1 MKDTFFKELKKI
13 MKYNKPITISIASE
27 QRFGM
32 SVYAM
37 QIEKRYIERWGG
49 TNYV

>member
-1 MKDTFFKELKKI
+1 MKD
-13 MKYNKPITISIASE
+13 NKPITISIASE

-37 QIEKRYIERWGG
+37 QIANEYKKIYRGD